1 MKFQKTIIKIGNIYL
16 WIIGSVAVFGIL
28 YGGYKLAIE
37 LFNCIKY
44 AL

>member
-1 MKFQKTIIKIGNIYL
+1 MKHQKTIIKIGNIYV
-16 WIIGSVAVFGIL
+16 WIIGIIAVYGIL